1 MGSPDDVE
9 RLERQAHTALTRW
22 ADAVA
27 AAGGPSPV
35 VLVGDLTGQIGD
47 WELEVGDNNKSALYA
62 GMVEAPDGLPGEQP
76 PDGEV
81 RWPDGTTATVPV
93 LSAQQAVA
101 AIRDTATAPCG
112 DCSMMQI
119 TAATLTNESIETSRG
134 PATGPVWEFTL
145 QGTAVKV
152 TRVAIADPVA
162 VVPPPWDANNPAV
175 GLAID
180 SATGTVGGSELTV
193 DFVGAP
199 DPGDTPCGEDY
210 TTEAVES
217 DLAIVVIVIRHPNMP
232 LFGACSAVGARRT
245 ATVELA
251 APLGDRAVLD
261 VQQGLPVA
269 GGADARRLT
278 PGYRVEPRATQP
290 GNAAA
295 PGPWHEGAAR

>member
-1 MGSPDDVE
+1 MGSPDNVE

-27 AAGGPSPV
+27 AAGGPSPMI
-35 VLVGDLTGQIGD
+35 LVGDPTGQIGE
-47 WELEVGDNNKSALYA
+47 WELEVGDNNKRALYA
-62 GMVEAPDGLPGEQP
+62 GMVEAPDGVPGEQP
-76 PDGEV
+76 PDSEV
-81 RWPDGTTATVPV
+81 RCPDGTTATVPV
-93 LSAQQAVA
+93 LSAQRAVT
-101 AIRDTATAPCG
+101 AIQDSATAPCG
-112 DCSMMQI
+112 DCTMMQI
-119 TAATLTNESIETSRG
+119 TAAALTNESIETSRG

-152 TRVAIADPVA
+152 TRVAIADPVT
-162 VVPPPWDANNPAV
+162 VVPPQWDGSDPPG

-180 SATGTVGGSELTV
+180 SATGTAGGSELTV

-199 DPGDTPCGEDY
+199 DPGDKPCGEDY

-251 APLGDRAVLD
+251 APLGDRAVLE
-261 VQQGLPVA
+261 VQQGLPVPVA
-269 GGADARRLT
+269 LT
-278 PGYRVEPRATQP
+278 PG
-290 GNAAA
+290 G
-295 PGPWHEGAAR
+295 